1 MDAELGWHLY
11 HQGEQG
17 LAQQHSIFYT
27 MGFSMVMQVLT
38 SSTPASMAIGQPS
51 SPPPQGIFSC
61 VFHVCPS
68 NISLQFDTTMMYVML
83 ILVFVKVSNQNTK
96 KKR

>member
-1 MDAELGWHLY
+1 MLTPVTPGGAGVGTAAQHLL
-11 HQGEQG
+11 HHG
-17 LAQQHSIFYT
+17 LLHGPAGAHLLHSCT
-27 MGFSMVMQVLT
+27 
-38 SSTPASMAIGQPS
+38 
-51 SPPPQGIFSC
+51 PPQGIFSC

-83 ILVFVKVSNQNTK
+83 ILVFVKVSNQNMK